1 MTEIEENLPMSR
13 TKKKKFAKEI
23 EALAHS
29 LVEMPQSQFKKLQLS
44 DELAAEVVEARNTL
58 GRGSHK
64 RQVKHLAGVLRQS
77 EDQVV
82 ELLSAIEDIDQVKR
96 SEKRQFHKLEEL
108 RDRLCDEKT
117 FAEAFDEMIGLW
129 PDVERGVIS
138 RLAKSVHTDRDKRAY
153 REIFKRLRD
162 LVDSQEGSGS

>member
-1 MTEIEENLPMSR
+1 MTEIEGILPMSK
-13 TKKKKFAKEI
+13 TKKKKLAKEI

-29 LVEMPQSQFKKLQLS
+29 LVEMPQSQFKKLKLS
-44 DELAAEVVEARNTL
+44 ADLAAEVIEARNTL

-77 EDQVV
+77 GDQVV
-82 ELLSAIEDIDQVKR
+82 ALLSAIEDIDQVKR

-117 FAEAFDEMIGLW
+117 FAEAFDEMVGLW
-129 PDVERGVIS
+129 PDVERGVFS
-138 RLAKSVHTDRDKRAY
+138 RLARSVHTNRDKRAS

-162 LVDSQEGSGS
+162 LVDPQEGSGS

>member
-1 MTEIEENLPMSR
+1 MTEPEESLPLSK
-13 TKKKKFAKEI
+13 TKKKKLAKEV

-29 LVEMPQSQFKKLQLS
+29 LVEMPQQQFKKLQLP
-44 DELAAEVVEARNTL
+44 DDLVAEVVEARNTL

-64 RQVKHLAGVLRQS
+64 RQVKHLAGILRQS
-77 EDQVV
+77 EEQV
-82 ELLSAIEDIDQVKR
+82 LALISAIEDVDQVKR
-96 SEKRQFHKLEEL
+96 SEKRQFHKLEDL

-129 PDVERGVIS
+129 PGIERGVIS
-138 RLAKSVHTDRDKRAY
+138 RLARSVHTNRDKRAY

-162 LVDSQEGSGS
+162 LVEQQD